1 MALAAEKSVRIQQ
14 AEKGVSVI
22 DYIIDGLEAELELER
37 ELGVRFV
44 ECDRS
49 LLSAPVPVPAVP
61 VPAVPVSAARQ
72 ASQESV
78 KPEQAAAVKRRPEP
92 QSAAASPVQPPSAG
106 AAAYDFV
113 FLHDRALSASGAEMI
128 AKITGAMKRTPES
141 APLVT
146 AAPLPQSRIY
156 VVLGGNAMKKFFPG
170 MRGAPGQWN
179 RDESGRSVLV
189 TYSPEYILRFGED
202 SPAVKKIKQ
211 DMWMSLKTV
220 LQRLES

>member
-1 MALAAEKSVRIQQ
+1 M
-14 AEKGVSVI
+14 SVI

-61 VPAVPVSAARQ
+61 VSAARQ

-78 KPEQAAAVKRRPEP
+78 KPERAAAVKRRPETE
-92 QSAAASPVQPPSAG
+92 SAAASPVQPPSAG

-113 FLHDRALSASGAEMI
+113 FLHDRALSAAGAEMI

-189 TYSPEYILRFGED
+189 TYSPEYILRFGEA

>member
-1 MALAAEKSVRIQQ
+1 M
-14 AEKGVSVI
+14 SVI

-44 ECDRS
+44 ECDRA
-49 LLSAPVPVPAVP
+49 LLSAPVT
-61 VPAVPVSAARQ
+61 VSAATVSATPAMTQ
-72 ASQESV
+72 GSME
-78 KPEQAAAVKRRPEP
+78 PERAAAVKRRPEP
-92 QSAAASPVQPPSAG
+92 QSAAVSPALPPSAG

-113 FLHDRALSASGAEMI
+113 FLHDRALSAAGAEMI

>member
-1 MALAAEKSVRIQQ
+1 VALAAEKSVRVQQ

-49 LLSAPVPVPAVP
+49 LLSAPVPVPVP
-61 VPAVPVSAARQ
+61 AARQ

-113 FLHDRALSASGAEMI
+113 FLHDRALSAAGAEMI

>member
-1 MALAAEKSVRIQQ
+1 
-14 AEKGVSVI
+14 VSVI

-49 LLSAPVPVPAVP
+49 LLSAPVPVS
-61 VPAVPVSAARQ
+61 AVPVSAARQ

-78 KPEQAAAVKRRPEP
+78 KPEQAAAVKRRPETEF
-92 QSAAASPVQPPSAG
+92 AAASPVPPPSAG

-113 FLHDRALSASGAEMI
+113 FLHDRALSAAGAEMI

-170 MRGAPGQWN
+170 MRGAPGQ
-179 RDESGRSVLV
+179 
-189 TYSPEYILRFGED
+189 
-202 SPAVKKIKQ
+202 
-211 DMWMSLKTV
+211 
-220 LQRLES
+220 